1 MEENEIETLLKQ
13 LPKMLEMHPE
23 LKGKLYAILSKEYV
37 TREDFYTYMKRS
49 DKQWRELLRL
59 LDEHRAES
67 NKRFEAMDKR
77 FETLTRELDEHR
89 AESNKRFEAMDKR
102 FETLTRELNEHRAEN
117 NKRFEAMR
125 AEYIKRFEL
134 TDKKIDRLFLTLEPL
149 ARRTGD
155 YFESVIRRVIEYSM
169 GITGGKVEN
178 LIIKDTEG
186 KLLKQNEDIDLNEY
200 IHDDV
205 HIFCDV
211 KTRFDRHD
219 VTWFLARCEFAERK
233 LRVKSQRAVI
243 CLEIDEPAVKF
254 CQNNDITVLTYP
266 DDDIKYMYEES

>member
-59 LDEHRAES
+59 LDEHRAE
-67 NKRFEAMDKR
+67 
-77 FETLTRELDEHR
+77 
-89 AESNKRFEAMDKR
+89 
-102 FETLTRELNEHRAEN
+102 N
-117 NKRFEAMR
+117 NKRFEVMR